1 MKYHIELETEDFIPQ
16 ADMSNTPGLIEF
28 LKAMLPNE
36 ISAFR
41 ITKEGA
47 AGVGEFE
54 MGPDVVYGIE
64 AIYQKLKFGQDLN

>member
-1 MKYHIELETEDFIPQ
+1 MKYQIELETNDFIPQ

-47 AGVGEFE
+47 AEMGEFE
-54 MGPDVVYGIE
+54 MTGDVIHLWPGMHYGS
-64 AIYQKLKFGQDLN
+64 AAKPQA